1 MPIGL
6 LIADDHELIRAGLR
20 QAFARDGL
28 RVVGEAATA
37 AEARRLAL
45 DPAADVLTLDISW
58 MNEDESSTDDLGLEL
73 LRWIRMARPDISI
86 LIYSMHDGHRYIER
100 CRRLGANGYLVK
112 GVDDRLLPSA
122 IYAVYAGEQIWS
134 EATTNFYWQ
143 LPMLDPQR

>member
-20 QAFARDGL
+20 QTFARDGL

-37 AEARRLAL
+37 EEALRFAL
-45 DPAADVLTLDISW
+45 DPAADVLVLDISW
-58 MNEDESSTDDLGLEL
+58 MNEDESSTDDRGLEV
-73 LRWIRMARPDISI
+73 LRRIRRARPDIAI
-86 LIYSMHDGHRYIER
+86 LIYSMHDGRRYVER

-122 IYAVYAGEQIWS
+122 IYAVHAGEQIWS
-134 EATTNFYWQ
+134 DSATDPYWQ